1 MPISEENLEGSM
13 GLELETMG
21 TYLVTKIDQV
31 IMYDSYNF
39 KEVSKIPI
47 ALLKTETREPN

>member
-1 MPISEENLEGSM
+1 MPITEENLEGSK
-13 GLELETMG
+13 GLELESMG

-31 IMYDSYNF
+31 IMYDSETF
-39 KEVSKIPI
+39 EEVCKIPI

>member
-1 MPISEENLEGSM
+1 M